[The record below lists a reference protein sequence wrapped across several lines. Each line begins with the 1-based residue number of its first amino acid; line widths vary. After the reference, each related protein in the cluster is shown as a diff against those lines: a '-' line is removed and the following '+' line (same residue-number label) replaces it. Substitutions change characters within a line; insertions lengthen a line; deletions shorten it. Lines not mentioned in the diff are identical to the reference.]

1 MRPEYMRFEAQ
12 VHKAAQILSLTAIN
26 FGDAEE
32 DDIHTTLGYND
43 GEGLLKGLP
52 VDINGRKLWL
62 ALNVDEWK
70 LSHWEGNE
78 ELSCIDFN
86 GKSWEELHAAWRDWL
101 SSLGAEASKEL
112 NYNLPE
118 SDAYKFSVF
127 EEFDQ
132 KVISEWKENR
142 ATANRVFR
150 DLVEWCGIDSPIRIW
165 PHHFDTGGYFVID
178 ADDKG
183 VRASIGVGLAVAD
196 SVVSEPYY
204 YLYGWTRDGEIDF
217 SKAPKLKRGEWRTK
231 EWKGAVLSV
240 STLTNQSEELNN
252 FCHQSFTFL
261 KEQIQST

>member
-1 MRPEYMRFEAQ
+1 
-12 VHKAAQILSLTAIN
+12 
-26 FGDAEE
+26 
-32 DDIHTTLGYND
+32 
-43 GEGLLKGLP
+43 
-52 VDINGRKLWL
+52 
-62 ALNVDEWK
+62 
-70 LSHWEGNE
+70 
-78 ELSCIDFN
+78 
-86 GKSWEELHAAWRDWL
+86 
-101 SSLGAEASKEL
+101 
-112 NYNLPE
+112 
-118 SDAYKFSVF
+118 
-127 EEFDQ
+127 
-132 KVISEWKENR
+132 
-142 ATANRVFR
+142 
-150 DLVEWCGIDSPIRIW
+150 
-165 PHHFDTGGYFVID
+165 VID